1 MPTTILVVLL
11 GLAMAERGQ
20 ILKDIIRAK
29 DPIDPDDRELNRA
42 LTSTPHLIARNSV
55 MQHFGRLKV
64 KYAIAMA
71 IVLQELKDEHLLQ
84 KHYNEQ
90 RHRPNPTSE
99 KKPPSCTSPGSLQ
112 G

>member
-1 MPTTILVVLL
+1 MPTTILGVLP
-11 GLAMAERGQ
+11 GLAMTERGQ
-20 ILKDIIRAK
+20 ILKEIIRAK
-29 DPIDPDDRELNRA
+29 DPIDPDDRELNRV

-64 KYAIAMA
+64 KYAMAM
-71 IVLQELKDEHLLQ
+71 VLQELKDEQLLQ

-90 RHRPNPTSE
+90 RHQPNPTSE
-99 KKPPSCTSPGSLQ
+99 KPPSCTSPGSLQ